1 MRRKIF
7 ICFFVV
13 LLMTTMVVP
22 AFASSTGGSAD
33 VVSSGVIID
42 YVKVKSG
49 PSSGSVVEWPNNYYA
64 SGGNPSAVHTD
75 ALSAIC
81 EYSGTFDT
89 TIYPGSA
96 RSLGLFI
103 SDMFWTKDLHFSV
116 DDDGYDSFILSSV
129 TVSGTIYAVSSSK
142 DSGEYQIIPLVFM
155 DEFVVNSSTCN
166 LSKLIRDAVGLDIYT
181 FGDIVYFHNVSITL
195 NFYADSPD
203 VPVGLCFRVSK
214 ATAKNN
220 FSAWFASCNLV
231 RTVVYNST
239 HPQNIFKWL
248 LDAVN
253 AFMEFEIIPGFTLNR
268 LFYIVVVIGLLFWAF
283 KALS

>member
-42 YVKVKSG
+42 YVKVNSG

-64 SGGNPSAVHTD
+64 SGGNSSTVNTD

-103 SDMFWTKDLHFSV
+103 SDMFWTEDLHFSV
-116 DDDGYDSFILSSV
+116 DDDGYEANKITPSTLS
-129 TVSGTIYAVSSSK
+129 
-142 DSGEYQIIPLVFM
+142 
-155 DEFVVNSSTCN
+155 
-166 LSKLIRDAVGLDIYT
+166 
-181 FGDIVYFHNVSITL
+181 
-195 NFYADSPD
+195 
-203 VPVGLCFRVSK
+203 
-214 ATAKNN
+214 
-220 FSAWFASCNLV
+220 
-231 RTVVYNST
+231 
-239 HPQNIFKWL
+239 
-248 LDAVN
+248 
-253 AFMEFEIIPGFTLNR
+253 
-268 LFYIVVVIGLLFWAF
+268 
-283 KALS
+283 